1 MNQAKIGKFLA
12 ELRKENGMT
21 QEQLAEKLN
30 VARRTISRWETGN
43 NMPDIDILIE
53 LSDLYAVDLRE
64 ILNGERKSEKMKN
77 EIKET
82 VLQAVDYTTTESEK
96 YNHKVRICN
105 SIALLFLVV
114 YMLFKDTTLYIQ
126 NEVVSIIIDVA
137 LGVSLGMLLTG
148 FVFSSRYGIKIRAF
162 KQRIFKRQQNQKLTV
177 QIPIINNNDKMS
189 HSY

>member
-30 VARRTISRWETGN
+30 VARRTISRWEPGN

-96 YNHKVRICN
+96 YNHRVRICN

-114 YMLFKDTTLYIQ
+114 YMLFKDTTLYVQ

-148 FVFSSRYGIKIRAF
+148 FVFSGRYGIKIRAF
-162 KQRIFKRQQNQKLTV
+162 KQRIFKRQ
-177 QIPIINNNDKMS
+177 
-189 HSY
+189 